1 MTGKDLKERLRSEG
15 VNFTFLSQK
24 LGYACDQNLHSV
36 LSAKDVRSGL
46 IEDIAEALGK
56 PITWLYGDNSSSST
70 TASENGIAVTGDNNN
85 IANISEG
92 FIALLK
98 KKDEQI
104 DTLLELIKLNSI
116 NVTKIQ

>member
-56 PITWLYGDNSSSST
+56 PITWLYGDNSNSSA

-116 NVTKIQ
+116 NATKTQ